1 MSGEIT
7 PDVALKFERELSR
20 LTRELGRKAVEFCYN
35 QAEPAEPVTEIRP
48 ETRGAAAARGGV
60 DDGER
65 ARQARPPPI
74 ARRKSVMEAK
84 RIMGFPRFSSP
95 MVVCEPP

>member
-1 MSGEIT
+1 
-7 PDVALKFERELSR
+7 VVER
-20 LTRELGRKAVEFCYN
+20 
-35 QAEPAEPVTEIRP
+35 QAETAQPVAETRP
-48 ETRGAAAARGGV
+48 ETRGTPAARGGV

-74 ARRKSVMEAK
+74 ARRKSVMDGK

-95 MVVCEPP
+95 MVVWVPP